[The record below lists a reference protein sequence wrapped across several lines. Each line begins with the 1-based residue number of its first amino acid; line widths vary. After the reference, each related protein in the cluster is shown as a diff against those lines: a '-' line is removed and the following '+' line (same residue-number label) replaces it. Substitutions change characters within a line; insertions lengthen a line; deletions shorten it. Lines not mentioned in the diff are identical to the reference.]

1 MSFVSLHFWEGVGRL
16 EIWAWRGMKF
26 GLGERRWIS
35 RGLAFEGNQTPAD
48 QSDRMVQQKL
58 SLGLAPCCRSWCGSS
73 YAWKCVLW
81 PCLLPAS
88 QNPQGEHWLFGWQG
102 HDFQGQK
109 WIPSKHI
116 CCQEFPMICRNPSR
130 TTQGWGTSRLPI
142 SDTLSLWH
150 ASCVGNM
157 EQRMLWANI
166 NLLPWW
172 DWWPAMTFCIQ
183 SEKSWQRPW
192 PKPWN
197 CTVCSSCWTI
207 VLAQSFVKIPLTTG
221 IV

>member
-58 SLGLAPCCRSWCGSS
+58 SLELAPCCRSWCGSS

-109 WIPSKHI
+109 WILSKHI
-116 CCQEFPMICRNPSR
+116 CCQEFHWYAE
-130 TTQGWGTSRLPI
+130 TLQGLPR
-142 SDTLSLWH
+142 DEVPQG
-150 ASCVGNM
+150 C
-157 EQRMLWANI
+157 QY
-166 NLLPWW
+166 
-172 DWWPAMTFCIQ
+172 Q
-183 SEKSWQRPW
+183 
-192 PKPWN
+192 
-197 CTVCSSCWTI
+197 
-207 VLAQSFVKIPLTTG
+207 IPCPFG
-221 IV
+221 MPVV